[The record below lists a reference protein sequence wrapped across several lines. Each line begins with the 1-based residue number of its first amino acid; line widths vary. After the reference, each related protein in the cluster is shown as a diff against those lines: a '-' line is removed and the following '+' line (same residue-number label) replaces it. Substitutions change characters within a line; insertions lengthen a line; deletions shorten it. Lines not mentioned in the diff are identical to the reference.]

1 MVMKKILNII
11 IAVIILCVL
20 SMCRTATTK
29 VWLYTSENGNLE
41 TVENRK
47 ARNEIITNVMNNGN
61 SFVHV
66 YKKNKILIWTYYCM
80 DNRNILKVTNVNSNG
95 RLWNLYYA
103 YPYPISWID
112 SLDKLD
118 YMVYQSEYM
127 PIQHRNDFSFYN
139 RYDMI
144 PFTST
149 LEQDTP
155 IEVDTL
161 SNIFMRN
168 ELRDYRDYILPLE
181 NSEYRIIR

>member
-1 MVMKKILNII
+1 
-11 IAVIILCVL
+11 
-20 SMCRTATTK
+20 
-29 VWLYTSENGNLE
+29 
-41 TVENRK
+41 
-47 ARNEIITNVMNNGN
+47 
-61 SFVHV
+61 
-66 YKKNKILIWTYYCM
+66 M